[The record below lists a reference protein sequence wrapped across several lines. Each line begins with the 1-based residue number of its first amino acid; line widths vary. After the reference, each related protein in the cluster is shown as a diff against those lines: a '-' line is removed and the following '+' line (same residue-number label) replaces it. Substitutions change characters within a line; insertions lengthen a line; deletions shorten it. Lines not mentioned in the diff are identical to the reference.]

1 MSNLEDLT
9 GKAVEEG
16 PLRAKAKGRRL
27 RKGRKSYNERTKSE
41 PSLESKSELE
51 EQLRQRMKNQKIKIH
66 FSKAKA
72 DERKKCQKGSG
83 GESEHEYDD
92 KVSLHEYGD
101 TELAGNLNHIIQT
114 NKESQDDDSYLA

>member
-9 GKAVEEG
+9 GKTVEEG

-51 EQLRQRMKNQKIKIH
+51 EQL
-66 FSKAKA
+66 
-72 DERKKCQKGSG
+72 
-83 GESEHEYDD
+83 
-92 KVSLHEYGD
+92 
-101 TELAGNLNHIIQT
+101 
-114 NKESQDDDSYLA
+114 